1 MLAQRVEVDIIACR
15 DDFMAA
21 RLEVWVETR
30 LYALNVRR
38 LFRVDF
44 MMPSAHQMRACF
56 ALWTVD
62 DGSFVLIFQIGAIV
76 TLLSKA
82 QPKPR

>member
-1 MLAQRVEVDIIACR
+1 MDIIACR

-30 LYALNVRR
+30 LCAFNVRR

-44 MMPSAHQMRACF
+44 MMLCAHQMRACF
-56 ALWTVD
+56 ALWTGD
-62 DGSFVLIFQIGAIV
+62 EGGFVLNFQIDAIV

>member
-15 DDFMAA
+15 DDFMAG
-21 RLEVWVETR
+21 RLEVGVETR
-30 LYALNVRR
+30 LCALNVRR
-38 LFRVDF
+38 LLRVDF
-44 MMPSAHQMRACF
+44 MMLSAHQMRACF
-56 ALWTVD
+56 ALWTGD
-62 DGSFVLIFQIGAIV
+62 EGSFILIFQIDAIV